1 MKRNI
6 LLATLLTLVCAGT
19 LLAARQHGYR
29 VTKRI
34 AFKKGQ
40 ISTLV
45 KGSIPNT
52 LEGHEYVLRARQGQ
66 TLTVRLSSTKKDI
79 NFSIWAPSGE
89 MVGEETPV
97 RKWSGELTE
106 TGDYRIVINTE
117 SDGAVRYSLEV
128 QIASDI

>member
-6 LLATLLTLVCAGT
+6 LLATLLTLVCPGT
-19 LLAARQHGYR
+19 LLAAQHGYR

-45 KGSIPNT
+45 KGAIPNT

-89 MVGEETPV
+89 MVGEETSV